1 MPPKQQLER
10 KFGLFAV
17 TNIVI
22 ANMIGAG
29 IFTTSGFLM
38 SELNNP
44 VLMISLWLIGG
55 TIALCGA
62 FCYGELGATFPES
75 GGEYAF
81 LSKLYSPLTGF
92 LSGWVSFVVG
102 FSAPIAASSI
112 GLSEYLYRAAPGIFQ
127 MGGLDA
133 SLTKKLFSIAVIAA
147 FTLVHLRGVRFG
159 AIVQNLLTLLKV
171 FLIVALILVGF
182 SFGTGDWNAF
192 QSGGEF
198 SFSFGSTKTIALSLM
213 WIMFGYSGWN
223 ASVYIGA
230 EIRNPQRNLP
240 WSLLIGTGSVML
252 VYFLLNILF
261 VYAIGPEEMKG
272 VVSIGGL
279 AVGKLFGPSLESAF
293 SLFVAF
299 ALFSSISAFMILG
312 PRVYHAMASNGHF
325 FNFAGWIHPKYKVPS
340 YSIVFQGLIAIVIVL
355 SGTFDQILT
364 YMGFSLGIFPLL
376 AVFGLIKLRL
386 GKKNAIKLPGYPV
399 TAIIY
404 LLSGVTILVFAFL
417 ERPKE
422 SSIALL
428 TIAIGVPAYF
438 AFKLTRSKQHPVD

>member
-1 MPPKQQLER
+1 MPQQPQLER

-38 SELNNP
+38 SELGNP
-44 VLMISLWLIGG
+44 VLMISLWIAGG
-55 TIALCGA
+55 IIALCGA

-81 LSKLYSPLTGF
+81 LSRLYSPLTGF

-112 GLSEYLYRAAPGIFQ
+112 GLSEYLYRAAPGAFHFVGIDV
-127 MGGLDA
+127 GW
-133 SLTKKLFSIAVIAA
+133 SKKFLSIVVIVA

-159 AIVQNLLTLLKV
+159 AIVQNLLTLLKI
-171 FLIVALILVGF
+171 FLIVALLLIGF
-182 SFGTGDWNAF
+182 SWGTGDWNAF
-192 QSGGEF
+192 QAGEDF
-198 SFSFGSTKTIALSLM
+198 NFSFGSTKTIALSLM
-213 WIMFGYSGWN
+213 WILFGYSGWN
-223 ASVYIGA
+223 ASVYIGS
-230 EIRNPQRNLP
+230 EIRNPKRNLP

-252 VYFLLNILF
+252 LYFLLNVLF

-312 PRVYHAMASNGHF
+312 PRVYYAMSLNGHF
-325 FNFAGWIHPKYKVPS
+325 FRFAGWTHPKYKVPS
-340 YSIVFQGLIAIVIVL
+340 FSIVFQGLIAVLIVL

-386 GKKNAIKLPGYPV
+386 DNRSAIKLPGFPI

-404 LLSGVTILVFAFL
+404 LVSGVTILSFAFL
-417 ERPKE
+417 ERPVE
-422 SSIALL
+422 SGIALL
-428 TIAIGVPAYF
+428 TVAVGVPAYYL
-438 AFKLTRSKQHPVD
+438 FKQSQKA